1 MSNRLA
7 FRLSFLFVLFGATT
21 IPAQGQ
27 GIFVSATGPVNRSM
41 GGAGTAAPLESLG
54 SLFWNPASISAL
66 PEDEVSI
73 GMAGSLPVIRT
84 NSSVPGLGGGST
96 QADPG
101 VTPLLNVGWI
111 HRPQDSDFTFGFGI
125 FSAAGFRTN
134 FPASLTNPVFVPQS
148 NSVGVPGGLGQVYT
162 QAAFMQLIPT
172 VSWQM
177 TDTVSVG
184 IGPTITLG
192 DVSIDPLVFNAPN
205 DADGSGA
212 PRYASGRGTRAHWG
226 GGVQGGVYYEG
237 DTGLHLGLTVKSP
250 QWMET
255 FHYNTVDELRRPQS
269 QGVNLDLPMVI
280 SFGTAWSGFEN
291 FVFSTD
297 IRYYDYANADG
308 FGASG
313 FRGDGSVSGLGWE
326 SIFAVATGVQYAV
339 SEDLFLRAGY
349 TFNENPIPQSQ
360 AFVNVGSP
368 LYYQHEVH
376 LGASYRL
383 TKNLWLNLAY
393 TYYLESDLSGPIVTP
408 AGAIPGSNVTSSE
421 TVHIADIGITVRY

>member
-192 DVSIDPLVFNAPN
+192 DV
-205 DADGSGA
+205 
-212 PRYASGRGTRAHWG
+212 R
-226 GGVQGGVYYEG
+226 
-237 DTGLHLGLTVKSP
+237 
-250 QWMET
+250 
-255 FHYNTVDELRRPQS
+255 
-269 QGVNLDLPMVI
+269 
-280 SFGTAWSGFEN
+280 
-291 FVFSTD
+291 
-297 IRYYDYANADG
+297 
-308 FGASG
+308 
-313 FRGDGSVSGLGWE
+313 
-326 SIFAVATGVQYAV
+326 
-339 SEDLFLRAGY
+339 
-349 TFNENPIPQSQ
+349 
-360 AFVNVGSP
+360 
-368 LYYQHEVH
+368 
-376 LGASYRL
+376 
-383 TKNLWLNLAY
+383 
-393 TYYLESDLSGPIVTP
+393 
-408 AGAIPGSNVTSSE
+408 
-421 TVHIADIGITVRY
+421 